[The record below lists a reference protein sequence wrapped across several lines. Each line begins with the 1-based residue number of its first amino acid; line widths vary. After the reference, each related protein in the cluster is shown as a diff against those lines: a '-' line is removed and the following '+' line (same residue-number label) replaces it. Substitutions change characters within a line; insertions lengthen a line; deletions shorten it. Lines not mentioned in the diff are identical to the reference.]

1 MLLEQGSDVLM
12 IDCDEQADF
21 WQFFA
26 RGKQPEK
33 NKDYHRLGDSIVVWN
48 KKRESVKDI
57 AKPEEYNHVVLDI
70 DTPLAHT
77 VQVIIG
83 SQPDLVLVPIN
94 TSQKDKALRNLP
106 RTLSVMSDI
115 GKNTGVNPRV
125 VVVPLGVSGDSVKNV
140 VNQIE
145 SENKPK
151 NCRTAPALSN
161 LQEKM
166 QEAIY
171 RDYRCIWSYEGEY
184 LQISSYFDALLTS

>member
-1 MLLEQGSDVLM
+1 MKVLCTHNNGGVGKTTLAVHIAGLLLEQGSDVLM

-83 SQPDLVLVPIN
+83 SQPDLVLV
-94 TSQKDKALRNLP
+94 
-106 RTLSVMSDI
+106 TLIHLKKIRHS
-115 GKNTGVNPRV
+115 
-125 VVVPLGVSGDSVKNV
+125 
-140 VNQIE
+140 
-145 SENKPK
+145 
-151 NCRTAPALSN
+151 
-161 LQEKM
+161 
-166 QEAIY
+166 AIY
-171 RDYRCIWSYEGEY
+171 LGR
-184 LQISSYFDALLTS
+184 